1 MSTTKKRKP
10 AAKKPKPASRA
21 KTNPRS
27 KVGGKRTRK
36 KPGAQ
41 TGNKNALKHGFYSR
55 HFKDDEKTRLTETNN
70 LDVDSEIALLR
81 VFIDR
86 LTAQMPENF
95 AAEES
100 LKALNTL
107 SLMVNSQSTLIRT
120 HYLIRGKGSEAEKSI
135 LTALE
140 ELRMEL
146 GI

>member
-1 MSTTKKRKP
+1 MPTTKNSKP
-10 AAKKPKPASRA
+10 ARKKRA
-21 KTNPRS
+21 K
-27 KVGGKRTRK
+27 K

-41 TGNKNALKHGFYSR
+41 TGNKNALKHGFYSK
-55 HFKDDEKTRLTETNN
+55 HFKAEERGRLTQTNA

-86 LTAQMPENF
+86 LTDQMPAQLLDED
-95 AAEES
+95 S

-120 HYLIRGKGSEAEKSI
+120 HYLIRGKGSDAEKSI
-135 LTALE
+135 LQALE
-140 ELRMEL
+140 ELRLEL